1 MPDLVKI
8 LAPKKIA
15 ALKKDRRYKTNST
28 TWRKLRAAQ
37 LHRKPLCEDCKESG
51 RVTPANT
58 VDHIDGDTWNNQPHN
73 FRSLCTRCHT
83 IKTNKHDGGLGNR
96 IHRAQ

>member
-28 TWRKLRAAQ
+28 TWRKLRSAQ
-37 LHRKPLCEDCKESG
+37 LIRQPLCEDCSKEG

-58 VDHIDGDTWNNQPHN
+58 VDHINGNTYNNSYTN
-73 FRSLCTRCHT
+73 LRSLCVRCHT